1 LLPTWAFSIQKSL
14 SLLAAGVDEFY
25 RRSSPAPLF
34 FIFQPMDGA
43 QLASTAQGFVAAGDL
58 ERFCQAQENLAGKV
72 QAQPTVL
79 EAALSDTALEHRALA
94 PARLSQFIATTA
106 AGAAQIGIALTTITA
121 ADGRQL
127 SSQKTVITHA

>member
-1 LLPTWAFSIQKSL
+1 M
-14 SLLAAGVDEFY
+14 DEFY
-25 RRSSPAPLF
+25 RRASPAPLF

-43 QLASTAQGFVAAGDL
+43 HLASEAQGPVAAGDFEWL
-58 ERFCQAQENLAGKV
+58 GQTQVNLAGKV
-72 QAQPTVL
+72 QAQTTVL
-79 EAALSDTALEHRALA
+79 EAALRDAALEHRALA

-106 AGAAQIGIALTTITA
+106 AGAAQIGVALTTITA